1 MAAISTISEVRA
13 LGNLPASAKL
23 GDPIIQPHLDS
34 ASRELTVWIGDYS
47 SATGDKLAD
56 CKEAEQCITMAYL
69 LPVLFTLYTNGATT
83 IQKELGEIEL
93 MFHTPD
99 DMEKVVKQWLDRA
112 KSRTINYINSG
123 GTIKP
128 MGWYAV

>member
-1 MAAISTISEVRA
+1 MAALSTIAEVRA

-23 GDPIIQPHLDS
+23 EDEIIQPHLD
-34 ASRELTVWIGDYS
+34 AANRELTAWVGDYS
-47 SATGDKLAD
+47 GATDDKLAD

-69 LPVLFTLYTNGATT
+69 LPVLNTLYTNGATT
-83 IQKELGEIEL
+83 IQKELGSIEL

-99 DMEKVVKQWLDRA
+99 DMEKVIEQWLERA
-112 KSRTINYINSG
+112 KSRMAQYVNSG
-123 GTIKP
+123 GTTKP